1 MEDGDINVDLDTIYY
16 LGGSSGGARPK
27 AHIREGKE
35 EWIVK
40 FPCRIDSPESGRKE
54 LEMNF
59 AAKRCGIDVNECKLF
74 PSKVCS
80 GYFGAKRFDRQ
91 DGKRL
96 HMISLSSVLETTHR
110 VPNLDYMHL
119 FQVISVTCGDMDDLY
134 EAFRRMCFN
143 VFYENKDDHGKNFS
157 FLYDEKRHMYRLSPA
172 YDLTQTPNKPEHE
185 MTVLGNGN
193 PTEKDLIAVSKELN
207 LSQKRCI
214 HILETVK
221 K

>member
-1 MEDGDINVDLDTIYY
+1 
-16 LGGSSGGARPK
+16 
-27 AHIREGKE
+27 
-35 EWIVK
+35 
-40 FPCRIDSPESGRKE
+40 
-54 LEMNF
+54 
-59 AAKRCGIDVNECKLF
+59 
-74 PSKVCS
+74 
-80 GYFGAKRFDRQ
+80 
-91 DGKRL
+91 
-96 HMISLSSVLETTHR
+96 
-110 VPNLDYMHL
+110 
-119 FQVISVTCGDMDDLY
+119 MDDLY

>member
-1 MEDGDINVDLDTIYY
+1 
-16 LGGSSGGARPK
+16 
-27 AHIREGKE
+27 
-35 EWIVK
+35 
-40 FPCRIDSPESGRKE
+40 
-54 LEMNF
+54 MNF

-74 PSKVCS
+74 PSKICG

-96 HMISLSSVLETTHR
+96 HMLSLSSVLETTHR

-119 FQVISVTCGDMDDLY
+119 FQVISIICGDMDDLY

-185 MTVLGNGN
+185 ITVLGNGN
-193 PTEKDLIAVSKELN
+193 PTEEDLISVSKELN